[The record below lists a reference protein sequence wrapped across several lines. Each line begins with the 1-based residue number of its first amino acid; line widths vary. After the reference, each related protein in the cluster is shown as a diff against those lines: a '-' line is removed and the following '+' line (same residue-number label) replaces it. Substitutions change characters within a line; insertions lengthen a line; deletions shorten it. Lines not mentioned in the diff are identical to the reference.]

1 MLNPPLSTLPYD
13 ILSYIVDHVAALLS
27 ADKDIKALCLADRV
41 FTYACQTWIFQTLY
55 LDGSFERPLK
65 QQVYSKANILAS
77 TPVLSRRVRKIHLYN
92 IQNKFCSL
100 LSDPRLVAIFQMLAL
115 SPKPPSELEIST
127 IQTYYVPLSFA
138 SVALLPMYLS
148 KKILPQTLTSLR
160 LEYCRDVSPSI
171 FHMLPLL
178 REVYLTEARQTR
190 QTTDVQS
197 SYHGDLRLPP
207 GSRAPALE
215 VLSHSRSH
223 TILAQMVTPSDPTN
237 PVVNLSNLKMLQLAP
252 YDWKSVRYLPEIFSV
267 SGGSL
272 RELYLD
278 LYEEVNYRGEYSSRL
293 HLALILRSTDTGPSF
308 WADLMDFSKVPH
320 LQVFALHALFG
331 YDDPDYI
338 DIIRDIVAI
347 LRRVPD
353 NNKITNIAL
362 DFAELDVS
370 SVCFDARWTS
380 LCMEVKRIASKN
392 RIEFDFE
399 LYYPDYSDE
408 KIEGLS
414 DLVEKMQDDVSSF
427 FKSSKV
433 CVHTWTPKSSVGAM
447 KIGTHRPRCAK

>member
-65 QQVYSKANILAS
+65 QQVYSKAKILAS

-92 IQNKFCSL
+92 VQNKFCSL

-115 SPKPPSELEIST
+115 SPNPPSEIEIST
-127 IQTYYVPLSFA
+127 IQTYYEPLSFA
-138 SVALLPMYLS
+138 SVALLPMCLS
-148 KKILPQTLTSLR
+148 KSFLPQTLTSLR

-178 REVYLTEARQTR
+178 REVHLAEARQTANM
-190 QTTDVQS
+190 QS
-197 SYHGDLRLPP
+197 SCRGDLPP

-215 VLSHSRSH
+215 VLKHYRSH

-278 LYEEVNYRGEYSSRL
+278 LYEEVNYR
-293 HLALILRSTDTGPSF
+293 DQGPSSL
-308 WADLMDFSKVPH
+308 ADLMDFSKVPH

-331 YDDPDYI
+331 YGDPDYI
-338 DIIRDIVAI
+338 NTVRDIVAI